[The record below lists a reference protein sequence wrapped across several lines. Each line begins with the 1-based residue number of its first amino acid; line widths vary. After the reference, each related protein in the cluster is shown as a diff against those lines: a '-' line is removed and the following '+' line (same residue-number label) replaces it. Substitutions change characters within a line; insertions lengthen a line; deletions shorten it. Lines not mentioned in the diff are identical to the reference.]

1 MFFHFSE
8 EPKIR
13 RFDPRP
19 SRLNRPLVWAISDA
33 FDFLYLFPRD
43 CPRIVI
49 WATEQTTTQD
59 AQHWLSGH
67 RRVAFVQEHWMDR
80 ISKATIY
87 RYSLPG
93 DHFTALDDVGM
104 AVSDRPV
111 VPDKIEALTGL
122 PALLAAREVS
132 LRSAPS
138 LDPIKAVWDS
148 TLHASGIRLRNAA

>member
-1 MFFHFSE
+1 MLFHFSE
-8 EPKIR
+8 EPTIK
-13 RFDPRP
+13 RFVPRS

-49 WATEQTTTQD
+49 WATEQTTDND
-59 AQHWLSGH
+59 AQHWLGGH
-67 RRVAFVQEHWMDR
+67 RRVAFVEDNWMDR

-111 VPDKIEALTGL
+111 VPDNIEALTGL

-132 LRSAPS
+132 LRAVPS